1 MRNIHTPTRHLLKR
15 IREIRTA
22 AGVNVLQ
29 AAQRAGL
36 MHGSL
41 QRWEKLSVIPRVDT
55 LNRLL
60 EVFGYELIIVRKGR
74 E

>member
-1 MRNIHTPTRHLLKR
+1 M
-15 IREIRTA
+15 A